1 MRLVLDSGAVRAM
14 AKDRSLLARLHARS
28 LWPPLVP
35 VVVLVECLT
44 GDHRRDHAVNRVLRT
59 CELVDVDELL
69 AREAAR
75 LRQATGRA
83 GSIAVTDALVVGVAA
98 AVSDGAVVTGDLAD
112 MRELAQQAKTPV
124 TVVGPD

>member
-1 MRLVLDSGAVRAM
+1 MRLVLDSGAVSALT
-14 AKDRSLLARLHARS
+14 KDRSLLARMRARS
-28 LWPPLVP
+28 IWPPVVP

-44 GDHRRDHAVNRVLRT
+44 GDHRRDHAANRILRT
-59 CELVDVDELL
+59 CRLVDIDEPL

-98 AVSDGAVVTGDLAD
+98 AVPDGAVVTGDLTD
-112 MRELAQQAKTPV
+112 IRELAQHAKAPV
-124 TVVGPD
+124 TVFGPD